1 MSMDRCSE
9 PVFGIATLEQIAGM
23 TGKQHL
29 QAIIDGLLPAPPI
42 ARTMSFRMVEVGDGE
57 VLFEATPGPDLLNPL
72 GGVHGGWALTLIDTV
87 TGCAAHS
94 TLPAGVGFASIE
106 TKANFSRPIRVDTGI
121 VRVKGRVVNKGRT
134 IISAEGTILDGDE
147 RVLAHGTST
156 VMVLPRQSA

>member
-1 MSMDRCSE
+1 MSVSSE

-29 QAIIDGLLPAPPI
+29 KAIIDGRLPAPSI
-42 ARTMSFRMVEVGDGE
+42 ARTMSFRMIEVSDGE
-57 VLFEATPGPDLLNPL
+57 VLFEATPGDHLLNPL

-106 TKANFSRPIRVDTGI
+106 TKANFSRPIGVDTGT
-121 VRVKGRVVNKGRT
+121 VRAEGRVVNKGRT
-134 IISAEGTILDGDE
+134 IISAEGKITDANG

-156 VMVLPRQSA
+156 IMVLPQQAK

>member
-1 MSMDRCSE
+1 MSPNPE
-9 PVFGIATLEQIAGM
+9 PVFGIATLDQIAGM

-29 QAIIDGLLPAPPI
+29 QAIIDGALPAPPI

-106 TKANFSRPIRVDTGI
+106 TKANFSRPIKADTGL
-121 VRVKGRVVNKGRT
+121 VRAEGRVISKGRT
-134 IISAEGTILDGDE
+134 IISAEGKIIDADG

-156 VMVLPRQSA
+156 VMVLAR